1 MLVRCLYASRSKG
14 PIRGATQDSILETA
28 RRKNPAHG
36 ITGILCVCH
45 NGNIFIQVLEGGR
58 DQVGDLLT
66 SIMRDDRHEHIRIL
80 SYGEIGER
88 KFYSWTMGQVDMAKI
103 NPGLL
108 LKYHE
113 RAVLDPFSATGEATM
128 ALLDE
133 LVASGSILS
142 R

>member
-14 PIRGATQDSILETA
+14 PIRGAIQDSILETS
-28 RRKNPAHG
+28 RRNNPAHG

-45 NGNIFIQVLEGGR
+45 TGNIFIQVLEGGR

-66 SIMRDDRHEHIRIL
+66 AIMRDERHEHVRIL
-80 SYGEIGER
+80 TYAEIGER

-133 LVASGSILS
+133 LVASGSIIS